1 MKYIIFAS
9 LVQTLV
15 VLALI
20 AFAKERRA
28 GDNLLMLLLTATG
41 LHLLAKFYIFNVVD
55 NAAVTFRMH
64 TCLQLA
70 YGPLVYLYAKKKTDG
85 NFIPSQMWYLFI
97 PLIIM
102 VTLYAA
108 VSFGMSRFP
117 MQATVILGF
126 YNTLAFVPII
136 TSHIIYGGLTA
147 MQFKRRLA
155 VRLSGLL
162 IALCLA
168 EIALYIAGN
177 INPDYNVYARTD
189 IYLILGLVPVFM
201 IRDRLDMLPKAEGQP
216 APKKEAEMALP
227 KDRRLALPPERQAE
241 LFEKLECIIKDKAL
255 YKDEDLSLEKLSD
268 ATGLNR
274 HHISETLNVFAQKP
288 FYQYI
293 NEYRIGEVLRRL
305 DEGGKKERLLAVAYD
320 CGFKTKASFNQ
331 YFKKITG
338 VTPSEY
344 VKQKAV

>member
-15 VLALI
+15 VLALT
-20 AFAKERRA
+20 AFAKNRRT
-28 GDNLLMLLLTATG
+28 GDNLLLLLLIATG

-70 YGPLVYLYAKKKTDG
+70 YGPLVYLYARKKTNG
-85 NFIPSQMWYLFI
+85 SFIPARMWYLFI

-117 MQATVILGF
+117 GQATAILGF

-136 TSHIIYGGLTA
+136 TSHIVYGGLTA
-147 MQFKRRLA
+147 ILFRHGLA
-155 VRLSGLL
+155 VHLGRLLV
-162 IALCLA
+162 ALGFA

-177 INPDYNVYARTD
+177 INPAYNEYTRMA

-201 IRDRLDMLPKAEGQP
+201 VRDRLDILPVTEMQP
-216 APKKEAEMALP
+216 KPKKRAETALP
-227 KDRRLALPPERQAE
+227 KDRKLALPPERQAE
-241 LFEKLECIIKDKAL
+241 LFEKLEGIIKDKAL
-255 YKDEDLSLEKLSD
+255 YKDEDLSLEKLSE

-305 DEGGKKERLLAVAYD
+305 DEGKKKERLLAVAYD

-344 VKQKAV
+344 VKQKGV